1 MITLFENSQ
10 FGKVRVARLNNE
22 PIFCIADL
30 CKILDLTPSKV
41 SQRLSDDVLSK
52 YPIVDSIGREQFAN
66 FVNEDG
72 LYDVILDSRKPEAK
86 AFRKWITGEV
96 LPAIRKTG
104 GYMIS
109 KEEDTE
115 ADIMARALLI
125 AQSTMERQKQRL
137 DMLQAQNNLQST
149 QLQIVAPKVEYYDS
163 VLQSTSVYIA
173 DQIAKELGMTAVSMN
188 KKLCALGILM
198 KRNSQ
203 WVLSAKHCNSGLT
216 KTKTHQ
222 YTKTDGS
229 VGTNCITVWTEK
241 GRKFLFE
248 LKENGKI

>member
-1 MITLFENSQ
+1 MITLFKNPQ
-10 FGKVRVARLNNE
+10 FGEVRVAELNNE
-22 PIFCIADL
+22 PAFCLADL

-52 YPIVDSIGREQFAN
+52 YPIVDSIGREQLAN

-96 LPAIRKTG
+96 LPTIRKTG

-163 VLQSTSVYIA
+163 VLQSSSVYVA

-188 KKLCALGILM
+188 KKLCAIGILM

-203 WVLSAKHCNSGLT
+203 WVLSAKHCNSGFT

>member
-1 MITLFENSQ
+1 MITLFENVQ
-10 FGKVRVARLNNE
+10 FGKVRVADVNNE
-22 PIFCIADL
+22 PIFCLTDL
-30 CKILDLTPSKV
+30 CNSLQLTNSRKVKSQLDEDVTLSYPLETPGGT
-41 SQRLSDDVLSK
+41 QN
-52 YPIVDSIGREQFAN
+52 AT
-66 FVNEDG
+66 FVTEAG
-72 LYDVILDSRKPEAK
+72 MYTVILRSDSPLAKPMQ
-86 AFRKWITGEV
+86 RWITGEV

-104 GYMIS
+104 GYIIS

-163 VLQSTSVYIA
+163 VLQSSSVYVA

-241 GRKFLFE
+241 VRKFLFE